1 MDYRKKEL
9 PKKVSKIG
17 FTLLG
22 IGVVMIVLSF
32 LFQTER
38 AFYNYLIMFMFIAS
52 VALGSLAIVALEY
65 MAGAIWSTP
74 FRRIAEFLSAPIPLL
89 LILVIPIILGA
100 HTMYHWTHTEAVAND
115 ALLQSKSSYL
125 NMNFFLIRIAICI
138 LLWIFFYYI
147 LLRNSRLQDGSGDV
161 KFTRRNIKLSV
172 AFAPLFVVSI
182 TFIAIDLMM
191 SLEPHWYSTIYGVY
205 YLAGTLVAGLA
216 AFAFT
221 SVLTIENKL
230 LDSRI
235 SNRHLHSLGVLL
247 FGLNVFWA
255 YIAFS
260 QFLLIWYAD
269 LPEETFWFMSRM
281 TGSWAYLSLAL
292 VFIHFLIPFLILV
305 PSRSKTDF
313 KTLKTM
319 GIWLLFAHYLDLYWL
334 VMPTFSREGVV
345 LGWVELGFPLAAA
358 GLIIVL
364 FKMRADKNNLMPV
377 GDPKL
382 ESGIDLSLYPDLSI
396 D

>member
-1 MDYRKKEL
+1 MDYQKKDL
-9 PKKVSKIG
+9 PKKLSKTG
-17 FTLLG
+17 FVLLG
-22 IGVVMIVLSF
+22 IGIVLIVLSF
-32 LFQTER
+32 VFQTER
-38 AFYNYLIMFMFIAS
+38 AFFNYLIMFMFIAS
-52 VALGSLAIVALEY
+52 VALGSLAIVGLEY
-65 MAGAIWSTP
+65 MAGAVWSTP
-74 FRRIAEFLSAPIPLL
+74 FRRIAEFLAAPIPLL
-89 LILVIPIILGA
+89 VILVIPIILGA
-100 HTMYHWTHTEAVAND
+100 HSMYHWTHTDAVVND
-115 ALLQSKSSYL
+115 TLLQGKSSYL
-125 NMNFFLIRIAICI
+125 NMNFFIIRIAVCI
-138 LLWIFFYYI
+138 LLWMLFYYLI
-147 LLRNSRLQDGSGDV
+147 LRNSKLQDNNGDV
-161 KFTRRNIKLSV
+161 KFTKRNIKLSV
-172 AFAPLFVVSI
+172 ALAPVFVITI
-182 TFIAIDLMM
+182 TFVAIDLMM

-235 SNRHLHSLGVLL
+235 TSRHLHSLGVLL

-269 LPEETFWFMSRM
+269 LPEETFWFMNRM
-281 TGSWAYLSLAL
+281 HGSWAYLSLAL
-292 VFIHFLIPFLILV
+292 VFVHFLIPFLILV

-313 KTLKTM
+313 KTLKIM

-334 VMPTFSREGVV
+334 VMPTYSKEGVAF
-345 LGWVELGFPLAAA
+345 GWVEIGFPLAAA

-364 FKMRADKNNLMPV
+364 FKLKADRNNLMPV

-382 ESGIDLSLYPDLSI
+382 ESGIGLSLFPDLSI